1 MHDSPPAAIAHPLK
15 LAENADASVDA
26 HASNKEEPLVRT
38 LHPLRSV
45 KATLSVRVGAIELTV
60 GELLNARRDDVLTI
74 DRLIDE
80 PVDILLEGSV
90 IARGELV
97 AVEDAFGV
105 RLTEPPV
112 GLNAGLK
119 L

>member
-1 MHDSPPAAIAHPLK
+1 MHDSPSATVAHPLK
-15 LAENADASVDA
+15 FAETGDAPQAPSESDA
-26 HASNKEEPLVRT
+26 LVRT
-38 LHPLRSV
+38 LHPLRNV
-45 KATLSVRVGAIELTV
+45 KATLRVCVGGIELSI

-74 DRLIDE
+74 DRLVDE

-97 AVEDAFGV
+97 AVDDAYGV
-105 RLTEPPV
+105 RLTEVPV
-112 GLNAGLK
+112 GLK